1 MEKFLDERTLL
12 ISGKTIYTHRRLRTA
27 RRSVKAHL
35 KWLYMYKE
43 YLELR
48 YLIRQISWKD
58 LTHNLKSTA

>member
-12 ISGKTIYTHRRLRTA
+12 ISGKTIYTHRS
-27 RRSVKAHL
+27 SVKAHL